1 MAEDK
6 EMEQR
11 EADAEGVCTTNA
23 QRLARIDMVLQDSF
37 EDADEGNPRLNAS
50 SVERV
55 DTADTTSTDPVVENE
70 ASSQRDTE
78 ADDTTHPIT
87 TEPSS
92 RPMSPDTNA
101 STTISND
108 QPPPTRRKLFGWLSR
123 NTSGTD
129 TNKRS
134 PSGRRDTVTS
144 ILSNGSGTE
153 HLPSR
158 VEEEGISSASLANR
172 LHRNSLKDRFKLVR
186 MREEAGIFPSDSGV
200 SRPGSSQGSLHE
212 GDKPNGHTIADATTE
227 TRKRTAS
234 NASMPGQPTINV
246 LLPPGTAAGTSA
258 GPVSDLT
265 EPVDWD
271 LWQEV
276 VDEGPAAVARTSG
289 AELTKATMRGI
300 PSAIRGV
307 VWQVL
312 AQSKNE
318 ELESVYR
325 DLVARRPGRR
335 KSSDLK
341 PRPLSHSKSQPE
353 QELQVPEHE
362 KTNGVASPE
371 PSIHVE
377 FDALSN
383 SDSRRNSGAMSSPP
397 TSHDEANLE
406 TLASNQAKALEAEQK
421 RQKEDNAS
429 LQKLERAIKRDLGAR
444 TSYSKFLMSAG
455 LQDGLF
461 GICKAYALFDEEV
474 GYAQGMY
481 VLSQI
486 CSQLEVLTRTT
497 GIS

>member
-1 MAEDK
+1 MTAEL
-6 EMEQR
+6 
-11 EADAEGVCTTNA
+11 T
-23 QRLARIDMVLQDSF
+23 
-37 EDADEGNPRLNAS
+37 
-50 SVERV
+50 
-55 DTADTTSTDPVVENE
+55 
-70 ASSQRDTE
+70 
-78 ADDTTHPIT
+78 
-87 TEPSS
+87 S
-92 RPMSPDTNA
+92 RPMSPDLSA
-101 STTISND
+101 STTTSND
-108 QPPPTRRKLFGWLSR
+108 QQAPTRRKLFGWLSR

-129 TNKRS
+129 TTKRS

-144 ILSNGSGTE
+144 ILSSGSGTE

-158 VEEEGISSASLANR
+158 TEEEGISSASLANR

-186 MREEAGIFPSDSGV
+186 MREEAGIFPMDPGAG
-200 SRPGSSQGSLHE
+200 SRPGSPQRPVTEVDSPIGYA
-212 GDKPNGHTIADATTE
+212 TADVATE
-227 TRKRTAS
+227 TRRRTAS

-258 GPVSDLT
+258 GPVSDST

-271 LWQEV
+271 LWQGV
-276 VDEGPAAVARTSG
+276 VYEGPAAVARTSG

-335 KSSDLK
+335 KSSDMK
-341 PRPLSHSKSQPE
+341 PRPVSHSRSQPE

-362 KTNGVASPE
+362 RDNRMATPE
-371 PSIHVE
+371 PISHTE

-397 TSHDEANLE
+397 TSYDEANLE
-406 TLASNQAKALEAEQK
+406 TLASDQAKALEVEQK

-481 VLSQI
+481 VIPYTKLQSKM
-486 CSQLEVLTRTT
+486 LTKIT
-497 GIS
+497 GILSLCHYFST